1 MRLSSIAGGQIIHS
15 QCRRKYATRCS
26 GRDTGLVRVRVR
38 VRVRVW
44 VRVRVRVR
52 VRARARV
59 RG

>member
-38 VRVRVW
+38 VRVIGLGLGLGF
-44 VRVRVRVR
+44 
-52 VRARARV
+52 RARL
-59 RG
+59 GLG